1 MTFFEFANNVQD
13 FSIDKFE
20 NELIVFIESSQKIK
34 DLQESQFDNGL
45 DGDGNLLGRYSKL
58 TEILSGGKKVFGEPY
73 NLLDTGDF
81 RNKLKINTI
90 KKSNDLSFFFD
101 STGKNTNSLLDLIGQ
116 RMFGLQQKNIEI
128 LTSEAEFFAIDLILK
143 NYKLK

>member
-1 MTFFEFANNVQD
+1 MTFFEFANNVKD

-20 NELIVFIESSQKIK
+20 NELIALIESSEKIK
-34 DLQESQFDNGL
+34 ELQESQFDEGL
-45 DGDGNLLGRYSKL
+45 DSGGNLLGRYSKL
-58 TEILSGGKKVFGEPY
+58 TQILSGGKKVFGEPY

-90 KKSNDLSFFFD
+90 KKSDDLSFFFD
-101 STGKNTNSLLDLIGQ
+101 SDGKNTNSLLDLIGK
-116 RMFGLQQKNIEI
+116 RIFGLQQKNIDT
-128 LTSEAEFFAIDLILK
+128 LTSEAKIFAIDVILK